1 MPWIRGFLWDDENV
15 AHVGRHQV
23 SPDEVEEALTETPVI
38 LRGPDGRS
46 LAYGRT
52 VNGRL
57 LFAVY
62 VQRPGGRFRVL
73 TAREMTDKEKR
84 FYRKRRRG

>member
-1 MPWIRGFLWDDENV
+1 M
-15 AHVGRHQV
+15 
-23 SPDEVEEALTETPVI
+23 I
-38 LRGPDGRS
+38 LRGPDGRY

-52 VNGRL
+52 AAGRL

-62 VQRPGGRFRVL
+62 VQRPAGKARVL

-84 FYRKRRRG
+84 FYRKKRKARG